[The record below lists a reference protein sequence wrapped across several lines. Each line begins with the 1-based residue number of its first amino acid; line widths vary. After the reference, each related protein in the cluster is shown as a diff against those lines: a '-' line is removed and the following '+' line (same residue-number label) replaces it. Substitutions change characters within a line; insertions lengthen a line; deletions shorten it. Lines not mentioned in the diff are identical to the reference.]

1 MRDAVTTYQLRML
14 AEKADGISREG
25 GRGSRRVCSIAASL
39 RRRGSLAR
47 MVDEGGDRAVATQ
60 LTPYSPLF
68 KSIMPMPSVSRH
80 RLLNT

>member
-1 MRDAVTTYQLRML
+1 MRHAVTTYQLRML

-60 LTPYSPLF
+60 LTPLF

-80 RLLNT
+80 RPLNT